1 MDVSEKPITA
11 RTAIAQGQVRMKPE
25 TLAAIS
31 AGISSH
37 TFDCLHKRISVE
49 WARCQEPLFA
59 HLD

>member
-31 AGISSH
+31 ALKKTEG
-37 TFDCLHKRISVE
+37 TFTPNILATPSV
-49 WARCQEPLFA
+49 
-59 HLD
+59 